1 MSENL
6 QVVYKNGIFRPLES
20 IELPEDKYFNI
31 DVHEM
36 VEKTDNKTKLEIFN
50 KWMAN
55 LDPNTPTLTDEQ
67 MSRESIYEDQ
77 RKRQL

>member
-1 MSENL
+1 MVENL
-6 QVVYKNGIFRPLES
+6 QVVYKNGVFRPLEP

-31 DVHEM
+31 DVHDM

-67 MSRESIYEDQ
+67 MSRESIYEEQ
-77 RKRQL
+77 TERQL